1 MGEIREN
8 TKQWLIF
15 RNRKRANGRKPR
27 KKGWDAGGL
36 RTPLPPPPTPPAIN
50 LSVKE
55 QANEQF
61 ARVKYTLLCNNP
73 KGLLQAY
80 SFT

>member
-8 TKQWLIF
+8 TKQWLMF
-15 RNRKRANGRKPR
+15 RNRKRAKGGKARKN
-27 KKGWDAGGL
+27 GGL
-36 RTPLPPPPTPPAIN
+36 QNPLSPPLPPTPLN

-61 ARVKYTLLCNNP
+61 ARVQYTRPCNNP
-73 KGLLQAY
+73 KGLLEAY

>member
-8 TKQWLIF
+8 TKKWLIF
-15 RNRKRANGRKPR
+15 CNRKRAKGLKGGRLEKMEVCRIPC
-27 KKGWDAGGL
+27 
-36 RTPLPPPPTPPAIN
+36 PPPPPPLT

-61 ARVKYTLLCNNP
+61 ARVQYTRPCNNP
-73 KGLLQAY
+73 KGLLEAY

>member
-8 TKQWLIF
+8 TKKWLIF
-15 RNRKRANGRKPR
+15 RNRKRAKGGKARKN
-27 KKGWDAGGL
+27 GGL
-36 RTPLPPPPTPPAIN
+36 QNRLSPPPLT

-61 ARVKYTLLCNNP
+61 ARVQYTRLCNNP
-73 KGLLQAY
+73 KGLLEAY

>member
-8 TKQWLIF
+8 TKKWLIF
-15 RNRKRANGRKPR
+15 CNRKRAKGGKARKN
-27 KKGWDAGGL
+27 GGL
-36 RTPLPPPPTPPAIN
+36 QNPLSPPPPLT

-61 ARVKYTLLCNNP
+61 ARVQYTRPCNNP
-73 KGLLQAY
+73 KGLLEAY

>member
-8 TKQWLIF
+8 TKKRLIF
-15 RNRKRANGRKPR
+15 RNRKRAKGRKAR
-27 KKGWDAGGL
+27 KNGGL
-36 RTPLPPPPTPPAIN
+36 RNPLSPLLLN

-61 ARVKYTLLCNNP
+61 ARVQYTRPCNDP
-73 KGLLQAY
+73 KGLLEAY

>member
-8 TKQWLIF
+8 TTKWLIF
-15 RNRKRANGRKPR
+15 RNRKRAKGRKAR
-27 KKGWDAGGL
+27 KYGGL
-36 RTPLPPPPTPPAIN
+36 RNPLSPPPLN

-61 ARVKYTLLCNNP
+61 ARVQYTRPCNNP
-73 KGLLQAY
+73 KGLLEAY

>member
-8 TKQWLIF
+8 TKKWLIF
-15 RNRKRANGRKPR
+15 RNRKRAKGRKAR
-27 KKGWDAGGL
+27 KNGGL
-36 RTPLPPPPTPPAIN
+36 QNPLSTPPPPPLLT

-61 ARVKYTLLCNNP
+61 ARVQYTRPCNNP
-73 KGLLQAY
+73 KGLLEAY

>member
-8 TKQWLIF
+8 TKQWLMF
-15 RNRKRANGRKPR
+15 RNRKRAKGRKAR
-27 KKGWDAGGL
+27 KNGGL
-36 RTPLPPPPTPPAIN
+36 QNPLSTPPPPLLT

-61 ARVKYTLLCNNP
+61 ARVQYTRPCNNP
-73 KGLLQAY
+73 KGLLEAY